1 MADRVLQRR
10 DTSANWSSANPIL
23 AEGEIGIVTDTKGY
37 KIGDGSTAW
46 NDLEYP
52 SNPTT
57 VANELGDS
65 TTTAISQNIVTHA
78 ILNKIDLSAIDFDA
92 QTIAK
97 LALATIP
104 TRYNVIRSNKSVG
117 IMEVFSDNIGHMVT
131 EVFDTHYI
139 VENGALTGEH
149 SDDKAFRYM
158 RSYHLVAGGTSDIPV
173 GTWGEWK
180 QVYSSDN
187 QKDFDAL
194 KTGVNN
200 LYANTGIDEYET
212 FSDQK
217 AYSAGTTV
225 LYNGLLYTFT
235 TDHVAGAWDESQVE
249 SASLNKMIQE
259 LDLSKLFNST
269 IVSNNGERKV
279 VNLLIDLKQG
289 ASLIFTVNDLKYSGG
304 GISISLHGY
313 ENSEDRLLSV
323 FYSNGIAKVDNT
335 YTSDLKNLYLD
346 ITPNPNPDTS
356 TKSYSL
362 SYSVITDYLYTIY
375 KDSLLFKSIFFDNK
389 TNYPLNSVFIEGCV
403 ARFLDKSNIPQLKAF
418 YKSHLPQPAEGI
430 IGLKKNLHFA
440 GTDTTD
446 NIIKTF
452 DGIRLY
458 SGETFKYIVKNVSYE
473 EHNFSINLYGTSI
486 NQNGEVQN
494 VLIKDLYDNGEAE
507 LIVPN
512 GITYISLYVELAPN
526 GAKNFS
532 ADAFLLTQE
541 DLLDFTTYNEYN
553 VNLENNDFST
563 TYSFTEAIN
572 SIPTTLRTK
581 GIKVTYLDD
590 NNNWRTYKYIGS
602 MYNSIYHWAEL
613 GLNKYVHYSGTNSN
627 SEYNILVNIKK
638 GQKFVYVVKNNT
650 YAGDGISINIYNAIS
665 SKLLKA
671 IYGNGIYE
679 ITASEDIS
687 VLKISCG
694 VNSSGGTEEYSGD
707 AYILYGTDL
716 WLKEYFDELNTP
728 KVWMPDNVYMLNG
741 TKLQIFK
748 CSVALTR
755 NPDNYDLHITGDGTL
770 GYNRNNYYEYDVNSR
785 DSDFT
790 LTFGVKN
797 EHGTFNCNH
806 PTKFIHVN
814 KGISP
819 LENKNILVIGDSFTD
834 QQYWVAELRRLL
846 TGVVTNNYSDT
857 AESSIISDRLSNI
870 TFIGTQDT
878 DKTPNEG
885 YSGKHYAFFATNGS
899 NYGGVNPFWNSSM
912 NEGHGGIDFTWYCQQ
927 HSYSKIDYAI
937 ILLGTNGY
945 NEDKYVNAV
954 WDALLAH
961 NSNIKVIIM
970 GRAFANPW
978 SAGVSGLGNKQEYI
992 SSSDIFSVNE
1002 FFQKK
1007 CQSDNY
1013 KNNFL
1018 FVDYNTQMD
1027 VFNNYHYEE
1036 MAANQRNSD
1045 VLIRNSK
1052 NTNDNL
1058 HPGKYA
1064 YWQIADAVRP
1074 AFHYWCL
1081 RSNE

>member
-1 MADRVLQRR
+1 MA
-10 DTSANWSSANPIL
+10 
-23 AEGEIGIVTDTKGY
+23 EIHKITKNGQT
-37 KIGDGSTAW
+37 IIPA
-46 NDLEYP
+46 
-52 SNPTT
+52 
-57 VANELGDS
+57 
-65 TTTAISQNIVTHA
+65 TTTDAVVHPELQTPLTSLINEYNVSVLFPTSGIDGTNKYDLQTAIN
-78 ILNKIDLSAIDFDA
+78 LLDE
-92 QTIAK
+92 K
-97 LALATIP
+97 LAPEQKT
-104 TRYNVIRSNKSVG
+104 VG
-117 IMEVFSDNIGHMVT
+117 IKV
-131 EVFDTHYI
+131 
-139 VENGALTGEH
+139 
-149 SDDKAFRYM
+149 AFYTN
-158 RSYHLVAGGTSDIPV
+158 SSGNEKLVGYQYNGTSFTNIEN
-173 GTWGEWK
+173 WIE
-180 QVYSSDN
+180 
-187 QKDFDAL
+187 FDENRL
-194 KTGVNN
+194 NN
-200 LYANTGIDEYET
+200 LEENTGISDYPI
-212 FSDQK
+212 FSEST
-217 AYSAGTTV
+217 AYSAGDV
-225 LYNGLLYTFT
+225 VNYNGKLYQFT
-235 TDHVAGAWDESQVE
+235 ANHVAGAFDEEQVE
-249 SASLNKMIQE
+249 ETSLKKMIQE

-269 IVSNNGERKV
+269 IVSNNGERKF

-304 GISISLHGY
+304 GISIALHGY
-313 ENSEDRLLSV
+313 ENNEDKLLSV
-323 FYSNGIAKVDNT
+323 FYSNGIAKVDNI

-346 ITPNPNPDTS
+346 ITPNTNPDTV

-375 KDSLLFKSIFFDNK
+375 KDSLLFKSVFFDNK
-389 TNYPLNSVFIEGCV
+389 TNYPLDSAFIEGCV
-403 ARFLDKSNIPQLKAF
+403 ARFLDTSNIPQLKAF
-418 YKSHLPQPAEGI
+418 YKSHLLKHAEGI

-440 GTDTTD
+440 GTDITN

-458 SGETFKYIVKNVSYE
+458 SGETFKYIVKNVSYQ

-494 VLIKDLYDNGEAE
+494 VLIKDLYNNGEAE
-507 LIVPN
+507 LIVPD
-512 GITYISLYVELAPN
+512 GMTYISLYVELAPN

-541 DLLDFTTYNEYN
+541 DYLLDFTTYNEYN

-572 SIPTTLRTK
+572 SIPTALRNK
-581 GIKVTYLDD
+581 GIKVTYLDN

-602 MYNSIYHWAEL
+602 VYNSIYHWAEL
-613 GLNKYVHYSGTNSN
+613 GLNKYVHYSGTSSN
-627 SEYNILVNIKK
+627 SDYNILVNIKK

-650 YAGDGISINIYNAIS
+650 YTGDGISINIYNAIS
-665 SKLLKA
+665 YKLLKA
-671 IYGNGIYE
+671 VYGNGIYE

-694 VNSSGGTEEYSGD
+694 VNSSGRTEEYSGD

-728 KVWMPDNVYMLNG
+728 KVWMPDNVFMLNG

-770 GYNRNNYYEYDVNSR
+770 GYNRNNYYEYDVNSQNN
-785 DSDFT
+785 DFT

-806 PTKFIHVN
+806 STKFIHVN

-846 TGVVTNNYSDT
+846 TGVITNNYSDT
-857 AESSIISDRLSNI
+857 AESSIISDNLSNI

-885 YSGKHYAFFATNGS
+885 YSEKHYAFFATNGS
-899 NYGGVNPFWNSSM
+899 KYGGVNPFWNSSM
-912 NEGHGGIDFTWYCQQ
+912 NDGQGGIDFTWYCQQ
-927 HSYSKIDYAI
+927 HSYSKIDYVI

-945 NEDKYVNAV
+945 NEDVYVNAV

-961 NSNIKVIIM
+961 NNNIKVIVM

-978 SAGVSGLGNKQEYI
+978 GAGVAGMKYKQEYLEL
-992 SSSDIFSVNE
+992 SNIFSVNE
-1002 FFQKK
+1002 YFQNHCNLEK
-1007 CQSDNY
+1007 Y

-1018 FVDYNTQMD
+1018 FVDYNTQID

-1036 MAANQRNSD
+1036 MNANQRNPD
-1045 VLIRNSK
+1045 VRIRNST
-1052 NTNDNL
+1052 NANDNVHL
-1058 HPGKYA
+1058 GKYA

-1081 RSNE
+1081 GSNE